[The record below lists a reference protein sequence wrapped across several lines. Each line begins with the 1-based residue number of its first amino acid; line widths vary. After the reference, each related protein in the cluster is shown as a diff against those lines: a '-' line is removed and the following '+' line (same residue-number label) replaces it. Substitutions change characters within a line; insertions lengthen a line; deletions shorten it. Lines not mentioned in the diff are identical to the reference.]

1 MPIWLHRR
9 QAMREATLYDYRP
22 RPTTVNDVARSA
34 AASSCSPVGDVR
46 ESGAGFLGRRV
57 LQGEALEFSQGGI
70 DRGNQLSIIE
80 RLGEPCKRLGKR
92 RTRLHPRIRHR

>member
-1 MPIWLHRR
+1 M
-9 QAMREATLYDYRP
+9 TYRP
-22 RPTTVNDVARSA
+22 RPTTVNDIARSA

-70 DRGNQLSIIE
+70 DRGNSFRSLKG
-80 RLGEPCKRLGKR
+80 LGSHASGWESAARACIPASD
-92 RTRLHPRIRHR
+92 TAEA